1 MGFGCKGQLPGMG
14 GVNQSENFL
23 LNCSGWKDFFNEIIK
38 TDKTSLQNIKIT
50 SDKIAIAPVTGAEQN
65 IGYAK
70 EDDFYVPY
78 FTAAQNSNV
87 GICVGDGA
95 PDEKL
100 KLGIDAVQKLKTKA
114 YFFLKPYPNEKLFQ
128 RIEWIADNALGIG
141 MDIDAYN
148 IVTMRNQV
156 NLEKKSVEQIQEI
169 KDRIKVPLMIK
180 GVFTEEDIL
189 LCEKVKPDI
198 VVVSNHGG
206 RIETNKGSTVEFLKS
221 HINQLKQCCSQVWVD
236 GGIRTQNDIKVALY
250 FGADKVLIARPVI
263 SALCKGGI
271 NLATEYLQSL
281 Y

>member
-38 TDKTSLQNIKIT
+38 TDKTSLQNIKIS

-87 GICVGDGA
+87 GICAGDGA

-156 NLEKKSVEQIQEI
+156 HLEKKSVEQIQEI
-169 KDRIKVPLMIK
+169 KQRINVPLMIK

-271 NLATEYLQSL
+271 TLATEYLQSL
-281 Y
+281 C